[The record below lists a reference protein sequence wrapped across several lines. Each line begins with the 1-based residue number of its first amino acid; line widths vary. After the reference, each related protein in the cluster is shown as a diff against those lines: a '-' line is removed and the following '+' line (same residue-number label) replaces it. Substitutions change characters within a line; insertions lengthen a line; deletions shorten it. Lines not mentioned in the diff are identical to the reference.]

1 MEGFINKLKNNN
13 KFRIKY
19 NDILKFS
26 KDSVENDI
34 IAIRGLYFGYP
45 KCCIKYYIE
54 NINNI
59 PQTCTD
65 ASENTGFIPCE
76 TCSQKIL
83 NKKKRIHNLINK
95 RFCKVSFIDYK
106 SKDDNNELEKY
117 TGYFL
122 ELFDPELKNIDNI
135 DNIENISNTDINQN
149 IYKFKN
155 NLNIKNLIKY
165 YPQYANNEKF
175 LQKVTKFD
183 GKYWGYPV
191 CCIKYFIANRG
202 YLKEYETIDELCK
215 LASNN
220 TGFYPCPIHAQHV
233 VDKFIKISDLIK
245 DSRKAK
251 YDFPNEEPNE
261 NLSYLL
267 HVTYT
272 CNF

>member
-13 KFRIKY
+13 KFRLKY
-19 NDILKFS
+19 TDILELS
-26 KDSVENDI
+26 KDSIENDI

-54 NINNI
+54 NKNNI
-59 PQTCTD
+59 PENCLD
-65 ASENTGFIPCE
+65 ASENSGFIPCE
-76 TCSQKIL
+76 ICSQKIL

-95 RFCKVSFIDYK
+95 RFCQVNFINNINTN
-106 SKDDNNELEKY
+106 DNSELEKY
-117 TGYFL
+117 TKYFI
-122 ELFDPELKNIDNI
+122 ELFKPEL
-135 DNIENISNTDINQN
+135 DNIENIENIDINQN

-155 NLNIKNLIKY
+155 NFTIKNLLKY
-165 YPQYANNEKF
+165 YPQYANDEKF
-175 LQKVTKFD
+175 LQQVTRFD

-202 YLKEYETIDELCK
+202 YLKEYETIDELSK

-220 TGFYPCPIHAQHV
+220 TGFYPCVIHAQHII
-233 VDKFIKISDLIK
+233 DKFIKIEDLIK

-267 HVTYT
+267 HVVFT